1 MTVAGNGGQG
11 AAVSKGE
18 PHDRQSVPRHRHR
31 PRFLARR
38 ALQRRRNHRPSTFS
52 NRARNRRRP
61 RRSLPKRC
69 ASCTPTWPIPAFNFG
84 LPLRP
89 SGTAFQRRVWAQ
101 IAAIPNGQTHT
112 YGELAKALK
121 NAPRAVGQA
130 CGANPYP
137 LVVPCHR
144 VVATGGGLGGFARER
159 GGFLLDVKRWLLKHE
174 GSEFAS
180 TRG

>member
-1 MTVAGNGGQG
+1 MKASTYQAIVAAPGFALGVQCSDDEIT
-11 AAVSKGE
+11 AIDFLE
-18 PHDRQSVPRHRHR
+18 PCPEQ
-31 PRFLARR
+31 A
-38 ALQRRRNHRPSTFS
+38 PSTPLAAEAV
-52 NRARNRRRP
+52 RQLKAYI
-61 RRSLPKRC
+61 
-69 ASCTPTWPIPAFNFG
+69 ADPAFAFG

-89 SGTAFQRRVWAQ
+89 AGTAFQRRVWEQ
-101 IAAIPNGQTHT
+101 ITAIPPGQTHT
-112 YGELAKALK
+112 YGQLAKSLK

-144 VVATGGGLGGFARER
+144 VVATGGAGDKKLGGFAREG

-180 TRG
+180 PRA